1 MTDQTEKPNKP
12 LTLSTTARSAAA
24 KGGSETQV
32 RQKFSHGRTRAVTV
46 EVKKAVKRPSAPV
59 TAAAPAPVAAAP
71 APAPAAPAPAAP
83 ARTLKLGGG
92 GAPAPTTARASAP
105 PPAPSSARST
115 LAPRPSAPSGAA
127 RGGGLV
133 LKTLTEEEK
142 KARMR
147 VLDDANREAEV
158 ARQRAAEDAKKRAA
172 EEKVRQSAEED
183 HRRRLAEEE
192 ARKKA
197 EEEMKRKA
205 DALVQKRMDQA
216 DAAPETPMARQVEEI
231 GARPAAAPPAARA
244 PSAPPS
250 RPSSPPMQG
259 RSSGPPTGRP
269 SGPMPGRPVIVPR
282 PPGSSPPSGGP
293 GGIRRPP
300 MRPPTAPPKRP
311 TQAPGARRE
320 APKRRSDKVDVGR
333 AVAGENDFRSR
344 SVAQQR
350 RRLDRERRREFD
362 AEPQQKVYREVT
374 IPEVITVQELAQRM
388 AERGADVIK
397 TLMGMGVM
405 ATINQAID
413 PDTAELVV
421 TEMGHRFKRV
431 TEGDVETGLTDAV
444 DPEDSLVP
452 RPPVVTIMGHVDHG
466 KTSLLDALRAT
477 DVAAHEAGGI
487 TQHIGAYQVTL
498 PSQQKITFLD
508 TPGHAAFTAM
518 RARGA
523 EVTDIVVLVVAGD
536 DGVMPQT
543 KEAIAHAKAAGVPI
557 IVAINKMDKPGAD
570 ASRVQNELLRDEI
583 QVEALGGEVQSIEV
597 SATKKMNLDKL
608 EEAIL
613 LQAEVLELKANP
625 NRAADGVV
633 IEAKLD
639 PGRGSVATVLV
650 QKGTLKVGDVL
661 VAGAVWGRVRRLVD
675 DRGQAVEEAGPA
687 FPVEILG
694 LAGTPQAG
702 DEFHVV
708 ESEARAREIA
718 DFRARRDRQVE
729 LARAAGGRGTLEEMM
744 KGIREGTAKELPV
757 LIKADVQGSAE
768 ALAGAL
774 SQLGNE
780 KVVTRVVY
788 SGVGGISEADM
799 TLAKASGALI
809 IGFNVRAN
817 PQAREIAKRDKID
830 IRYYSIIYKVTE
842 DMEQLMV
849 GLLDPTYK
857 ETFLG
862 NAQIREVFRITK
874 AGNVAGCM
882 ITEGMVKRGAKVRL
896 LRDNVVIHE
905 GTLKTLRRF
914 KDEVREVQHGFEC
927 GMAFENYDDIKVGDI
942 IECFDVEAVTPSL

>member
-1 MTDQTEKPNKP
+1 MTDQKEGKKP
-12 LTLSTTARSAAA
+12 LTLSTAGRSGAAA
-24 KGGSETQV
+24 KGDATQV
-32 RQKFSHGRTRAVTV
+32 KQKFSHGRTRQVTV
-46 EVKKAVKRPSAPV
+46 EVKKQVKRPPGAAVTPPAAPV
-59 TAAAPAPVAAAP
+59 EAAPAAPTPRTLKLGGAA
-71 APAPAAPAPAAP
+71 APAAPAPRAP
-83 ARTLKLGGG
+83 A
-92 GAPAPTTARASAP
+92 AA
-105 PPAPSSARST
+105 
-115 LAPRPSAPSGAA
+115 APRPAAPTNS
-127 RGGGLV
+127 RGIV

-142 KARMR
+142 EARARALVGADRDAVIAREKAA
-147 VLDDANREAEV
+147 VEG
-158 ARQRAAEDAKKRAA
+158 ARRAA
-172 EEKVRQSAEED
+172 EEKSRKVADEE
-183 HRRRLAEEE
+183 HRKRLAEEE

-197 EEEMKRKA
+197 DDEMKRKA
-205 DALVQKRMDQA
+205 DVLVQKRLDQA
-216 DAAPETPMARQVEEI
+216 AGAPQTQAARQAQEI
-231 GARPAAAPPAARA
+231 ETGTSAAAPGA
-244 PSAPPS
+244 
-250 RPSSPPMQG
+250 
-259 RSSGPPTGRP
+259 
-269 SGPMPGRPVIVPR
+269 
-282 PPGSSPPSGGP
+282 
-293 GGIRRPP
+293 IRRPLGAP
-300 MRPPTAPPKRP
+300 GGTAAPGGALRRPPLRPVVNKRLP
-311 TQAPGARRE
+311 QPPGARRE
-320 APKRRSDKVDVGR
+320 APKRRSDKIDVGR
-333 AVAGENDFRSR
+333 AVSGENDFRSR
-344 SVAQQR
+344 SVAQQK
-350 RRLDRERRREFD
+350 RRLDRERRQQHD
-362 AEPQQKVYREVT
+362 DEPQQKVYREVT
-374 IPEVITVQELAQRM
+374 IPETITVQELASRM

-397 TLMGMGVM
+397 TMMRMGVM

-431 TEGDVETGLTDAV
+431 TEGDVETGLTDTV
-444 DPEDSLVP
+444 DGEGTMVS

-498 PSQQKITFLD
+498 PSKQKITFLD
-508 TPGHAAFTAM
+508 TPGHEAFTAM

-523 EVTDIVVLVVAGD
+523 KVTDIVVLVVAGD

-543 KEAIAHAKAAGVPI
+543 KEAIAHAKSAGVPI

-570 ASRVQNELLRDEI
+570 ASRVQNDLLREEI
-583 QVEALGGEVQSIEV
+583 QVEQLGGEVQSIEV
-597 SATKKMNLDKL
+597 SATKRTNLDKL

-625 NRAADGVV
+625 DRPADGVV

-639 PGRGSVATVLV
+639 QGRGSVATVLV
-650 QKGTLKVGDVL
+650 QRGTLKVGDVL

-675 DRGQAVEEAGPA
+675 DHAQGVESAGPA
-687 FPVEILG
+687 FPVEVLG

-708 ESEARAREIA
+708 ESEARAREIS

-729 LARAAGGRGTLEEMM
+729 LARAAGGRGTLEEMI

-774 SQLGNE
+774 SKLGTE
-780 KVVTRVVY
+780 KVITRVVY

-817 PQAREIAKRDKID
+817 PQAREIAKRDKVD

-842 DMEQLMV
+842 DMQALMV

-857 ETFLG
+857 ETLVG
-862 NAQIREVFRITK
+862 NAQIREVFKVTK

-882 ITEGMVKRGAKVRL
+882 VTDGKVTRGNKVRL

-942 IECFDVEAVTPSL
+942 IECFDVEAVQPTL